1 MFRKFKSKQI
11 KYKLGHNKLGSD
23 GIAELMSRSW
33 CKLRNINLSIFYDYQ
48 ITLIVAMKVLNQL
61 LVEKSNVMVY
71 KPYK

>member
-33 CKLRNINLSIFYDYQ
+33 CKLRNINLSIF
-48 ITLIVAMKVLNQL
+48 L
-61 LVEKSNVMVY
+61 
-71 KPYK
+71 